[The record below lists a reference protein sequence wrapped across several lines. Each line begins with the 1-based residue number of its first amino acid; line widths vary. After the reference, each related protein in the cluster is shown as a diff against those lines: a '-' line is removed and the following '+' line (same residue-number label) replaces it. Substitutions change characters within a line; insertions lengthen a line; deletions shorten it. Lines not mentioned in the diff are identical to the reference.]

1 MNLRRILEGMRR
13 VVMLARKPEPDE
25 YRLLLKITWV
35 GFLLVGAIAF
45 IIQLAMYLIYGGL
58 R

>member
-13 VVMLARKPEPDE
+13 VVVLAKKPEPDE

-35 GFLLVGAIAF
+35 GFLLVGIIAF
-45 IIQLAMYLIYGGL
+45 VIQLAMYIVYGGL
-58 R
+58 K